1 MRLVPVPP
9 DVARSPAPSL
19 EVARGFHERFAAV
32 GVRRCA
38 VFRAEALDVRAD
50 PSGATRVWLA
60 YEHLQTTGSFKVR
73 GALLATAHAKANGV
87 SVVTAS
93 AGNHGA
99 GLAFAAHHL
108 GVDATVVV
116 PLTAPGKKKD
126 RIARYGATLVEVH
139 GSYDDAETH
148 AKELARASGA
158 RFVSPYDD
166 DEVVLG
172 NGASLGLEIVDALD
186 GIPDVVLAPFGG
198 GGLATGL
205 AWAFVDAAEE
215 RLGEVR
221 RVYGVQSEVSPVM
234 AKSLVDGRAIE
245 RFVPR
250 THTLAEG
257 LEGGI
262 SQAAFERARSAVA
275 GVLVVA
281 EDDIASAMRFAR
293 SELRQTIE
301 GSAATALVP
310 ILRGLPAGLRG
321 GDVLCVLTGRN
332 VDGEAW
338 TSLAPPPA
346 IAALAAA
353 LSSSSKPRS
362 S

>member
-9 DVARSPAPSL
+9 DVARSPPPSL
-19 EVARGFHERFAAV
+19 DPARTFHERFAPF

-38 VFRAEALDVRAD
+38 VFRAESLDARAD
-50 PSGATRVWLA
+50 ASGQTRVWLA

-73 GALLATAHAKANGV
+73 GALLATAHAKADGAP
-87 SVVTAS
+87 VVTAS

-108 GVDATVVV
+108 GVEATVVV

-126 RIARYGATLVEVH
+126 RIARYGAALVEVN
-139 GSYDDAETH
+139 GSYDDAEAH
-148 AKELARASGA
+148 AKELARSRGA

-166 DEVVLG
+166 EEVVLG
-172 NGASLGLEIVDALD
+172 NGASLGFEIVEALD

-205 AWAFVDAAEE
+205 AWAFGDAAEE
-215 RLGEVR
+215 RLGDVR

-262 SQAAFERARSAVA
+262 SQAAFERARGAIA

-281 EDDIASAMRFAR
+281 EEEIASAMRAAR

-353 LSSSSKPRS
+353 LSSSKPRS
-362 S
+362 T

>member
-9 DVARSPAPSL
+9 DVPRRPPPSL
-19 EVARGFHERFAAV
+19 EEARGFHERFCSL

-38 VFRAEALDVRAD
+38 VFRAESLDAFAD
-50 PSGATRVWLA
+50 ASGATRVWLA
-60 YEHLQTTGSFKVR
+60 YEHLQATGSFKVR
-73 GALLATAHAKANGV
+73 GALLATAAAKADGV
-87 SVVTAS
+87 AVVAAS

-99 GLAFAAHHL
+99 GIAFAAHHL

-116 PLTAPGKKKD
+116 PITAPGKKKN
-126 RIARYGATLVEVH
+126 RIARYGATLVEVN
-139 GSYDDAETH
+139 GSYDDAEAH
-148 AKELARASGA
+148 AKELARVHHA
-158 RFVSPYDD
+158 RFVSAYDD
-166 DEVVLG
+166 ERVVIG
-172 NGASLGLEIVDALD
+172 NGVSLGFEIVDALD
-186 GIPDVVLAPFGG
+186 GVPDVVLAPFGG
-198 GGLATGL
+198 GGLTTGL

-215 RLGEVR
+215 SLGDVR

-250 THTLAEG
+250 TRTLAEG

-262 SQAAFERARSAVA
+262 AQSAFERARAAIA
-275 GVLVVA
+275 GIFVVTEEA
-281 EDDIASAMRFAR
+281 ITAAMKFAKA
-293 SELRQTIE
+293 ELRQTIE

-338 TSLAPPPA
+338 TSVAPPPA
-346 IAALAAA
+346 IDALAAA
-353 LSSSSKPRS
+353 LSSSRFR
-362 S
+362 

>member
-9 DVARSPAPSL
+9 DVARRSPPSL
-19 EVARGFHERFAAV
+19 AEARGFHERFASV

-38 VFRAEALDVRAD
+38 VFRAEFLDASAD
-50 PSGATRVWLA
+50 ATGSTRVWLA

-73 GALLATAHAKANGV
+73 GALLATARAKEDEV
-87 SVVTAS
+87 PVVTAS

-108 GVDATVVV
+108 AVAATVVV
-116 PLTAPGKKKD
+116 PITAPQKKKD
-126 RIARYGATLVEVH
+126 RIARYGAELVEVH
-139 GSYDDAETH
+139 GSYDDAEAH
-148 AKELARASGA
+148 AKELAAATGA

-166 DEVVLG
+166 EQVVIG
-172 NGASLGLEIVDALD
+172 NGASLGFEIVDALD

-205 AWAFVDAAEE
+205 AWAFVDAGEE
-215 RLGEVR
+215 HLGEAR

-250 THTLAEG
+250 TRTLAEG

-262 SQAAFERARSAVA
+262 SQAAFERARSALA
-275 GVLVVA
+275 GVMVVD
-281 EDDIASAMRFAR
+281 ESAIGAAMKFAR
-293 SELRQTIE
+293 SDLRQTIE

-332 VDGEAW
+332 VDAEGW

-346 IAALAAA
+346 IDALAAA
-353 LSSSSKPRS
+353 LSSSKLR
-362 S
+362 